1 MRPVKLVMSAFGP
14 YAGRVELD
22 FDALGKK
29 GLYLIAGDT
38 GAGKT
43 TIFDA
48 ITFALYGEASGDNR
62 SANMF
67 RSKYASAGTPT
78 EVELTFEYAGKQYYI
93 KRNPEYDRPKSRGSG
108 MTVEKADAQ
117 LCYPDGRV
125 AAKLKEV
132 NQAVVEIMGIDRD
145 QFTQI
150 AMVAQGDFL
159 KLLFASTE
167 DRKKIFQRI
176 FRTHRY
182 SALQEE
188 LKSESGRLGREYEA
202 VSAGIRQYR
211 SGIVWEENA
220 ALSDEAEAAKGG
232 LLPIEDVL
240 ELVEKLIERDEKSER
255 ECGDGIERIE
265 GELKEITEK
274 LAKAAEQQK
283 SRDSIRES
291 EEKLLIEFPRRS
303 ALKEQCER
311 WEAQLPEAK
320 ALDLAASALRLALP
334 DYDELE
340 EKRTALLKT
349 ILELETAGKTAKEKI
364 DALVRL
370 TAEIEKLKAERQS
383 LGDVG
388 EKCVKLEMQRD
399 AVNQGR
405 KALADLKET
414 LSDLK
419 GLEKRLKEAQADYKD
434 KSETA
439 RIRESEYRANQKAY
453 LDEQAGIIAERLAEG
468 EPCPVCGS
476 TSHPNKAGKSARAP
490 TKADLDRS
498 KQAAERAANE
508 AAASSLRAGEAKA
521 AFEEKKSTLEAAA
534 KELLLSERFEEIEE
548 RLAEKESDV
557 VRRLTEL
564 RESIQT
570 AKAMAGRKTELD
582 RTVPELEANRS
593 ELEDAVSKLE
603 KRVVEREAEKKFIE
617 ERIAALSLKLKFE
630 TKLEAEKEVKACEEK
645 KAAIEAAH
653 KKAVEDYSACDRTIA
668 ELNAAVEEAKKNLQD
683 QIVADI
689 DAEKVKETELNTQKR
704 VMAGKKQAISTRIT
718 TNRSVLERIRGMS
731 KEAAEIEAKWIWVKA
746 LSDTANGNVGGKEK
760 VMLETYVQMACFDR
774 VIARA
779 NTRFMVMSGG
789 QYELKRRRTAENNRS
804 QSGLELDV
812 VDHYNG
818 SERSVKT
825 LSGGES
831 FKASLSLALGLS
843 DEVQS
848 SAGGI
853 RLDTM
858 FVDEGFGSL
867 DEESLQQAVRAL
879 SGLAEGSR
887 LVGIISHVGEL
898 KEKIDRQI
906 VVKKEKLGGSTV
918 QVIV

>member
-93 KRNPEYDRPKSRGSG
+93 KRNPEYDRPKARGSG

-117 LCYPDGRV
+117 LRYPDGRV

-176 FRTHRY
+176 FRTYRY
-182 SALQEE
+182 SVLQEE
-188 LKSESGRLGREYEA
+188 LKSESGRLGKEYEA

-211 SGIVWEENA
+211 SGIICEEND
-220 ALSDEAEAAKGG
+220 ALSAEVEAAKDG
-232 LLPIEDVL
+232 LLPMEEVL

-320 ALDLAASALRLALP
+320 ALDLAASAQRLALP

-340 EKRTALLKT
+340 EKRAALSKI
-349 ILELETAGKTAKEKI
+349 ILELETVKKTAKEKI
-364 DALVRL
+364 DALGKL
-370 TAEIEKLKAERQS
+370 KAEIEKLKAEQQ
-383 LGDVG
+383 LFGNAG
-388 EKCVKLEMQRD
+388 EKCVKLEAQRD
-399 AVNQGR
+399 AVSNEI
-405 KALADLKET
+405 KSLADLEKA

-419 GLEKRLKEAQADYKD
+419 KLEKRLKEAQTDYKD
-434 KSETA
+434 KSEIA
-439 RIRESEYRANQKAY
+439 QIKESKYSAKQKAY
-453 LDEQAGIIAERLAEG
+453 LDEQAGIIAEGLIEG

-476 TSHPNKAGKSARAP
+476 ISHPHKAGKSAQAP
-490 TKADLDRS
+490 TKADLDRGR
-498 KQAAERAANE
+498 QAADRAAKE
-508 AAASSLRAGEAKA
+508 AVDASLKAGEAKA
-521 AFEEKKSTLEAAA
+521 AFEEKKSAIEAAA
-534 KELLLSERFEEIEE
+534 RELFFFNRFEEIEPK
-548 RLAEKESDV
+548 LAEKESDAAG
-557 VRRLTEL
+557 RLARL
-564 RESIQT
+564 GESLQM
-570 AKAMAGRKTELD
+570 AEAMAERKAELD
-582 RTVPELEANRS
+582 RAVPELEANRS
-593 ELEDAVSKLE
+593 ELEATVAELE
-603 KRVVEREAEKKFIE
+603 KKAVEQRAEKKFIE
-617 ERIAALSLKLKFE
+617 GRTAALSLKLKFG
-630 TKLEAEKEVKACEEK
+630 TKLEAEKEIEACEEK
-645 KAAIEAAH
+645 KTAIETAY
-653 KKAVEDYSACDRTIA
+653 KRAVEDFNACDRIIA
-668 ELNAAVEEAKKNLQD
+668 ELNAAVEEAKKNLRD
-683 QIVADI
+683 QVAVDI
-689 DAEKVKETELNTQKR
+689 NAEKDREAGLNVQKKKL
-704 VMAGKKQAISTRIT
+704 VGKKQVISTRIT
-718 TNRSVLERIRGMS
+718 TNRAVLEKIREMS
-731 KEAAEIEAKWIWVKA
+731 KEAAAIEAKWIWVKA

-760 VMLETYVQMACFDR
+760 VMLETYVQTAYFDR

-879 SGLAEGSR
+879 SGLAEGNR

-906 VVKKEKLGGSTV
+906 VVKKEKTGGSTV
-918 QVIV
+918 QMIV